1 MRKKRRRT
9 VRERCMALVKRRERR
24 RLKKKGQEK
33 GHNWKTSLMV
43 YAPNIQAM
51 FRKKK
56 KGGKDESKRSRKGN
70 KGLFRFKKSR

>member
-51 FRKKK
+51 FRKSPKKAKKPK
-56 KGGKDESKRSRKGN
+56 KGFFKRGGKNG
-70 KGLFRFKKSR
+70 